1 VNRAFANYPS
11 FAVGGDRHERS
22 TRLCLIRANPL
33 RSRYSAPPLR
43 ASASFS
49 AAARTPD
56 RGLRPHGTTSLSPV
70 AKGRHE
76 SRAANRF
83 GIVFGVEGGHWV
95 GIRLSTR
102 ARWAWTSPPPAS
114 SGIRCYHCANR
125 RSSRG
130 APHRALTTRGT
141 EWSEMDLDDLANIW
155 RSSPPGQFL
164 PFFASSFFS
173 RLATPVAP
181 RSRA

>member
-1 VNRAFANYPS
+1 MP
-11 FAVGGDRHERS
+11 
-22 TRLCLIRANPL
+22 LIHAPTPYSDVPWWSPNSL

-49 AAARTPD
+49 AAARTRD
-56 RGLRPHGTTSLSPV
+56 RGLRPHGTASLSPV

-83 GIVFGVEGGHWV
+83 GIVIGVEGGHWV
-95 GIRLSTR
+95 GIRRSTR

-114 SGIRCYHCANR
+114 SGHPLLSVRKSALKQR
-125 RSSRG
+125 R
-130 APHRALTTRGT
+130 AHRALTTRGT
-141 EWSEMDLDDLANIW
+141 EWSEMDLDDLANIG

-164 PFFASSFFS
+164 RSFASSFFS